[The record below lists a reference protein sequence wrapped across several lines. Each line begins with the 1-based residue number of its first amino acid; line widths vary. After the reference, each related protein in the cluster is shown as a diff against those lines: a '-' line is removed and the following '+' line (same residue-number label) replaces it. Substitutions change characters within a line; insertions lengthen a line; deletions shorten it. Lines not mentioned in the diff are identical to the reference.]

1 VTNTWHLIAP
11 AALAGMAHAL
21 LFPSIMSAGT
31 AVFPR
36 RYLGVATSLILAMFD
51 VGTFISAPIIGIF
64 LRYAKPETPYAYQ
77 FMFAGVAAVFAVV
90 TILFICSSA
99 GHARHAEE

>member
-1 VTNTWHLIAP
+1 
-11 AALAGMAHAL
+11 
-21 LFPSIMSAGT
+21 
-31 AVFPR
+31 
-36 RYLGVATSLILAMFD
+36 MFD